1 MHRFALLTITLILA
15 AGGIGFASA
24 KPSPKNSEP
33 TVPTVDITDVKAK
46 LQIFTDGKGHYVAVV
61 PFDDIY
67 KHTYYGDGKQFFTQ
81 RISGGGRSGDTQWN
95 RTFWEP
101 RVDALWK
108 SSIRFQDNVLSVQCG
123 DRETPFTP
131 LADEDRAKLVENAIF
146 HETIWKYKAYALAR
160 DSKGTYYYV
169 DQPRDESKS
178 KAFRLFS
185 GLRGK
190 LKPLAMTNVVS
201 DSQGDIFTTKSGEL
215 RLVLDKK
222 RSVWFDKKAE
232 RELVALPLDENRM
245 LIYSDLG
252 VYTGQRLGTPC
263 DDLL

>member
-1 MHRFALLTITLILA
+1 MRRFALLTITLILA
-15 AGGIGFASA
+15 AGGIRFASA
-24 KPSPKNSEP
+24 KPNPKTTQP
-33 TVPTVDITDVKAK
+33 AIPTVDIAEVKAK
-46 LQIFTDGKGHYVAVV
+46 LQVFTDGKGHYLAAV
-61 PFDDIY
+61 PFEDIY
-67 KHTYYGDGKQFFTQ
+67 KHTYYGDGKQFFTL
-81 RISGGGRSGDTQWN
+81 RINSGGRNGDTQWS

-101 RVDALWK
+101 RVNALWK
-108 SSIRFQDNVLSVQCG
+108 GGMNFKDNVLSVQCG
-123 DRETPFTP
+123 DRETPFTS
-131 LADEDRAKLVENAIF
+131 LAEEDRAKLVETATF

-160 DSKGTYYYV
+160 DNKGTYYYV

-185 GLRGK
+185 GPRGK

-215 RLVLDKK
+215 RLVLDKM
-222 RSVWFDKKAE
+222 RSVWFDKKSE
-232 RELVALPLDENRM
+232 RELVALPLEDNRV